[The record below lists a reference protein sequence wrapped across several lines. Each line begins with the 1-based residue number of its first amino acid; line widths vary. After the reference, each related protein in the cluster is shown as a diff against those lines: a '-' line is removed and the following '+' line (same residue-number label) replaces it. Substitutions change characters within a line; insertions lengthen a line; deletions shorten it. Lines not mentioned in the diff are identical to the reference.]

1 MRYSRG
7 GVQASPVSADVGDQY
22 LYKNNNGVLDY
33 GEFPASGATKISDLY
48 LEGALTVNEIGT
60 NAIQAKAINATDS
73 LMINGK
79 QFIIDNVTTLTGG
92 GTLNI
97 SDANAVINAYK
108 ATDGEALVKAK
119 DITTIKDN
127 TSTLNNKTK
136 YLSNDG
142 TTLTNMTKVQA
153 TTIEAG
159 TLKVGSGE
167 DTQEVTATKVKGY
180 DLAVNAVGGQ
190 YTEGSLLHK
199 TQGITYD
206 SASKKTI
213 VSGTL
218 QVIDTNG
225 ASASLML
232 NSNTL
237 NAEQLGRINGAI
249 SKAQDGGTTI
259 SGKLSGSYGSE
270 IGNVTFNEGGKISG
284 VQDINDGFVKIQQAS
299 VDSTKTA
306 LQVNGVLELN
316 DNTLGTGG
324 VVTLTREG
332 LSKLNNLVSDSA
344 SEKTVIY
351 AGYGS
356 KIGGIEFTNTET
368 DPNLLAKNNIKNVS
382 SINTNEITFGY
393 DANYNYATTIE
404 DTVQI
409 SAKSNTMNGN
419 YGKVAIND
427 GQKNQVIIG
436 EEGIVVGKNSSVV
449 NDDGVFTGGHE
460 YDNAKA
466 AMRNSDG
473 AIKGANGKF
482 NVDGTTGNVTTDGD
496 IQGKDIIATGALKG
510 ASLEVTGNATVGG
523 TLNSKGNFS
532 VGDADHFTVNAASGN
547 VETIGTVTAKNGANI
562 GGVTFDNAGNITKVA
577 SLTTNSLT
585 VTGAFTTGGNMTVTG
600 DLNVNGQIKAANGGT
615 IGGVNL
621 SGNKVTASNGS
632 IGDVNFATGGVV
644 TGVNDITAAK
654 GTIGNVTLEG
664 GKVTASEGKIGNV
677 EITTAGVVTGV
688 SSLNV
693 NGEIKANTFKVD
705 DDNYLN
711 NNGITT
717 KKGGHIGAAVI
728 NETTLTVGST
738 ELDKTEGVT
747 TNKLKIGGMTL
758 TDTKLDT
765 GTADFQVNGVT
776 FNQGQVTAHADKGF
790 IAGTSSLKQ
799 GSLIV
804 SDSNKLETGN
814 GLTAEK
820 ATINGSMNV
829 TGKATFGNAG
839 SQTTIDGNIITTD
852 TLKANKLILGAEGT
866 TTVEV
871 DKDGSFKAA
880 NGKFEVSKE
889 GALKAANGAFKVDET
904 GKTTFTKD
912 TDNVSSIN
920 GGNIWAKATD
930 AAEHASSEM
939 THDYKGLHISG
950 NKAGQQSAFDFDTT
964 TGIGTFKG
972 QDSSTTTIN
981 GSAVRSA
988 KSDGTAGKLDGE
1000 NLTLYKDVNNQTT
1013 MSAGKATFKSENAGK
1028 YGGTETT
1035 IDGGVITTDTLNV
1048 QRINLGKD
1056 MVDGNGVTTGTL
1068 SMDEFGNLTAAGG
1081 YFTIAG
1087 TNSATTGKAQ
1097 GTLHNQVGN
1106 TSFNT
1111 SETGASM
1118 SYDNTATA
1126 GGVKSEVFVGD
1137 DGAKISSGASSIE
1150 VKNDGITNNGKTT
1163 FNGTSGTTTID
1174 GGIITT
1180 GRLVTDELVITG
1192 KGNAEG
1198 TTSGGSIAFGGD
1210 GRITSNIKGEAGTAD
1225 EGKETTFKTYLS
1237 GTTTTV
1243 TDGTT
1248 TTENKVEATGNTN
1261 TVTKGADSS
1270 KSTQTVTSIGGV
1282 VTNGKV
1288 SMKQELTT
1296 DGLKIS
1302 DENGDAANYTQ
1313 ITDKDV
1319 SIADQKNAGKR
1330 INLSDLGQLGDLN
1343 EEITSRDEYK
1353 QNSTAV
1359 GAINSVSGHLT
1370 DEVNRLDGRIN
1381 DVSDRVNKVGAMA
1394 AAIASLKS
1402 IGYDPQ
1408 APSEFSIGLGQYKG
1422 ETGVAMGFF
1431 HYPNKNFMINVSLS
1445 TAGGETMGG
1454 IGATWRFGHKSP
1466 QKLLNEQREAQAKK
1480 ELAAAEKYQA
1490 AAKLAKEAQERAE
1503 YAAKL
1508 ARQAQVSADNAK
1520 AAADATQAKHF

>member
-1 MRYSRG
+1 MYAG
-7 GVQASPVSADVGDQY
+7 DVSANFNDATV
-22 LYKNNNGVLDY
+22 NGTVT
-33 GEFPASGATKISDLY
+33 GSTSGSFTGTASGTITIS
-48 LEGALTVNEIGT
+48 GSEIGT
-60 NAIQAKAINATDS
+60 ALDGVDLSKA
-73 LMINGK
+73 L
-79 QFIIDNVTTLTGG
+79 
-92 GTLNI
+92 
-97 SDANAVINAYK
+97 Y
-108 ATDGEALVKAK
+108 
-119 DITTIKDN
+119 
-127 TSTLNNKTK
+127 
-136 YLSNDG
+136 
-142 TTLTNMTKVQA
+142 
-153 TTIEAG
+153 
-159 TLKVGSGE
+159 GSGE
-167 DTQEVTATKVKGY
+167 DATLANLAKNVSTNATNISTVNGKITNINTDITDLKQSTGNLETEILTLQQMDAAARQDIINLQKKTAGISDNGDEITTNSLKLKETNFQDTQEITAAKVKGY
-180 DLAVNAVGGQ
+180 DLAVTAIGSQ
-190 YTEGSLLHK
+190 SKDGSLLHK

-218 QVIDTNG
+218 QVIDTEG
-225 ASASLML
+225 ASASLMVGE
-232 NSNTL
+232 NIL
-237 NAEQLGRINGAI
+237 NAEQLGRINSAI
-249 SKAQDGGTTI
+249 SKSPDGSTTI

-270 IGNVTFNEGGKISG
+270 IGNVTFNKDGKISG
-284 VQDINDGFVKIQQAS
+284 VQDINDGFVKIQQDADGKD
-299 VDSTKTA
+299 VR
-306 LQVNGVLELN
+306 LQVNGDLQLN
-316 DNTLGTGG
+316 DNDGKKAA
-324 VVTLTREG
+324 TLTIDG
-332 LSKLNNLVSDSA
+332 LSKLNNLVSNSA

-351 AGYGS
+351 AGNGS
-356 KIGGIEFTNTET
+356 TVGGVEFTDGALANVKSIRS
-368 DPNLLAKNNIKNVS
+368 NLSGNDVLFDQDDNSNKR
-382 SINTNEITFGY
+382 
-393 DANYNYATTIE
+393 TTIE
-404 DTVQI
+404 DTIKI
-409 SAKSNTMNGN
+409 SKKSASGA
-419 YGKVAIND
+419 YGKVIINETE
-427 GQKNQVIIG
+427 KNQVIIG
-436 EEGIVVGKNSSVV
+436 EEGIVVGKNSSFV
-449 NDDGVFTGGHE
+449 NDDGVFTGGHD
-460 YDNAKA
+460 YDSAKA

-820 ATINGSMNV
+820 AAVNGSMDV

-880 NGKFEVSKE
+880 NGKFEVSKD

-912 TDNVSSIN
+912 NDNVSSIN

-939 THDYKGLHISG
+939 THDYKGLHIIG
-950 NKAGQQSAFDFDTT
+950 NKAGQNSAFDFDTT

-972 QDSSTTTIN
+972 QDTSTTTIN

-1000 NLTLYKDVNNQTT
+1000 NLTLYKDVKNQTT
-1013 MSAGKATFKSENAGK
+1013 MSAGKANFKSENAGK

-1118 SYDNTATA
+1118 SYDNTTT
-1126 GGVKSEVFVGD
+1126 GGVKSEVSVGANSAKMSTGENASVSTS
-1137 DGAKISSGASSIE
+1137 DGKVEIKG
-1150 VKNDGITNNGKTT
+1150 GKQTV
-1163 FNGTSGTTTID
+1163 TTTSD
-1174 GGIITT
+1174 GTVFENSGHNTAFGGGSQTTTVINGNEITT
-1180 GRLVTDELVITG
+1180 GKITTDQLVI
-1192 KGNAEG
+1192 KGNGQGEAAG
-1198 TTSGGSIAFGGD
+1198 AGSGSIALAGNGSLKSDIND
-1210 GRITSNIKGEAGTAD
+1210 GTPNGKHTSFETKL
-1225 EGKETTFKTYLS
+1225 EGVY
-1237 GTTTTV
+1237 TTV

-1261 TVTKGADSS
+1261 TVTKGTDSS
-1270 KSTQTVTSIGGV
+1270 KSIQTSTSIGGV

-1288 SMKQELTT
+1288 SMKQELTA

-1302 DENGDAANYTQ
+1302 DEKGDPANYTQ

-1359 GAINSVSGHLT
+1359 GAINSVSGRLT

-1466 QKLLNEQREAQAKK
+1466 QKLLDEQREAQAKK